1 MTSKKV
7 IVVFGSTGNQGGS
20 VINTV
25 LSHSELASK
34 YALRGV
40 TRDASS
46 PKSQALASKGVEMV
60 TANVNDPSS
69 LGAAVK
75 GAYGVFAVTDFWSIF
90 SKDKETAQGKAIV
103 DASKLAGVKHLVW
116 SGAPN
121 VAKLSGGKYTHVDH
135 FDGKAAVDEY
145 VDANKGD
152 MIVSHYWP
160 AMFMDSLKQ
169 AVQND
174 AEGNFSLSIPFPDP
188 DSALPLISPTRDT
201 GNFVMGLLEAGE
213 KADGVRVQGV
223 SEWTTVNKLTETLR
237 EKTGKEATLNLI
249 DVETYKSF
257 LLEMVREDLGEM
269 MQWIG
274 ESEYYGKGT
283 KEEQADSDKFLLEG
297 STLTSWEK
305 FVGAEF

>member
-7 IVVFGSTGNQGGS
+7 LVVFGSTGNQGGS

-25 LSHSELASK
+25 LSHSELASR
-34 YALRGV
+34 YTLRGI
-40 TRDASS
+40 TRNASS
-46 PKSQALASKGVEMV
+46 SKSQALASKGVEMV
-60 TANVNDPSS
+60 TADVNDPST

-90 SKDKETAQGKAIV
+90 SKDAETAQGKAIV
-103 DASKLAGVKHLVW
+103 DASKAAGVKHLVW

-145 VDANKGD
+145 AAANKDD

-160 AMFMDSLKQ
+160 AMFFESLKQ
-169 AVQND
+169 AVQKD
-174 AEGNFSLSIPFPDP
+174 GDGNFSLSIPFPNP
-188 DSALPLISPTRDT
+188 NSALPLISPTRDT
-201 GNFVMGLLEAGE
+201 GKFVIGLFEAGD
-213 KADGVRVQGV
+213 KADGVRVQGT
-223 SEWTTVNKLTETLR
+223 SEWTTVNKLTEKLR
-237 EKTGKEATLNLI
+237 EKTGKEVTLNLI
-249 DVETYKSF
+249 DVGTYKSF
-257 LLEMVREDLGEM
+257 LPEMVQEDLGEM

-283 KEEQADSDKFLLEG
+283 KEDQAESDKFLLEG
-297 STLTSWEK
+297 STLTSWEE